1 MVESSSTV
9 RQAEEKYEGERGNT
23 GEVDVVTDDLSLG

>member
-9 RQAEEKYEGERGNT
+9 RQAEEEYEGERRNT